1 MKLVIE
7 NIDQIKI
14 LKVRNWAIDFLYK
27 DTRYLLKGSYEVG
40 EGSYGT
46 LYKKSVDG
54 LGKCELEF
62 VCRNICPEDIGKIFI
77 ESRVSNS
84 PTLSQLDIPY
94 FIYKLTEYGFVD
106 SSYTHFVETY
116 QSLNN
121 NLDKISSQLGNIH
134 AEVNRRI
141 IRR

>member
-7 NIDQIKI
+7 NIDQVKI
-14 LKVRNWAIDFLYK
+14 LKVRNWAIDFSCQGVK
-27 DTRYLLKGSYEVG
+27 YLLKGSYEVG

-46 LYKKSVDG
+46 LYRKCVDE
-54 LGKCELEF
+54 LGKYQLEF
-62 VCRNICPEDIGKIFI
+62 ICRNVCPEDVGKVFI

-84 PTLSQLDIPY
+84 PTLSQIDIPY
-94 FIYKLTEYGFVD
+94 FVYKLTEYGFVD
-106 SSYTHFVETY
+106 SSYTHFVEAY
-116 QSLNN
+116 QHLNN
-121 NLDKISSQLGNIH
+121 KLDKISHQLGNIH

>member
-7 NIDQIKI
+7 NIDQVKI
-14 LKVRNWAIDFLYK
+14 LKVRTWAIDFSYK

-46 LYKKSVDG
+46 LYRKFVDE
-54 LGKCELEF
+54 LGRYKLEF
-62 VCRNICPEDIGKIFI
+62 ICRNVCPEDIGKVFI
-77 ESRVSNS
+77 ESRVSDA

-94 FIYKLTEYGFVD
+94 FVYKLTEYGFVD
-106 SSYTHFVETY
+106 SSYTHFVEAY
-116 QSLNN
+116 QHLNKK
-121 NLDKISSQLGNIH
+121 LDKISSQLGNIH
-134 AEVNRRI
+134 AEVNRLI